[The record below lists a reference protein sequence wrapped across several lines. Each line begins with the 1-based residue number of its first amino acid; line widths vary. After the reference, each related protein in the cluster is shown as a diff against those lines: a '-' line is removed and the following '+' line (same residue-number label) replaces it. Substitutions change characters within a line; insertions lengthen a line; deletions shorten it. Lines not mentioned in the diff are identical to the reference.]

1 MKTGGQAMKVREIL
15 ALKGSVIFSIDPEQ
29 SLRDGVV
36 AMAEHDVGS
45 LVCMQSGRL
54 VGMLSFREVLR
65 AVRNNGP
72 DWGWGKVADV
82 MAANPPTATL
92 GMDVDELRR
101 LMLETHVRY
110 LPVVDN
116 GSLVGVVSFH
126 DIAKAVLKEQGQE
139 NEMLKAYI
147 HDIPQTAAH

>member
-1 MKTGGQAMKVREIL
+1 MKVREIL
-15 ALKGSVIFSIDPEQ
+15 ALKGSVIFSVDPEQ
-29 SLRDGVV
+29 SLREGVV

-45 LVCMQSGRL
+45 LVCIQSGRL
-54 VGMLSFREVLR
+54 VGMLTFREVLR
-65 AVRNNGP
+65 AIRAHGS

-116 GSLVGVVSFH
+116 GSLAGVISFH
-126 DIAKAVLKEQGQE
+126 DIAKAVLTEQDQE
-139 NEMLKAYI
+139 NAMLKAYI

>member
-1 MKTGGQAMKVREIL
+1 MKVREIL
-15 ALKGSVIFSIDPEQ
+15 ALKGSVVFSVDPDQ
-29 SLRDGVV
+29 SLRDGIV

-45 LVCMQSGRL
+45 LVCLQSGRL
-54 VGMLSFREVLR
+54 VGMLTFREVMR
-65 AVRNNGP
+65 AIRNHGT
-72 DWGWGKVADV
+72 DWGWVKVADV
-82 MAANPPTATL
+82 MASNPPTATL

-110 LPVVDN
+110 LPVVDS
-116 GSLVGVVSFH
+116 GSLVGVISFH
-126 DIAKAVLKEQGQE
+126 DIAKAVLAEQSLE

>member
-1 MKTGGQAMKVREIL
+1 MKVREIL

-29 SLRDGVV
+29 SLRDGVH
-36 AMAEHDVGS
+36 AMAENDVGS
-45 LVCMQSGRL
+45 LMCLESGRL
-54 VGMLSFREVLR
+54 VGVLSFREVMR
-65 AVRNNGP
+65 AIRNHGA
-72 DWGWGKVADV
+72 DWGWVNIAEV
-82 MAANPPTATL
+82 MAPNPPTATM

-101 LMLETHVRY
+101 LMLETRVRY

-116 GSLVGVVSFH
+116 GVLAGVISFH

-147 HDIPQTAAH
+147 HDIPQAAAH

>member
-1 MKTGGQAMKVREIL
+1 MKVREIL
-15 ALKGSVIFSIDPEQ
+15 ALKGSVVYSIAPEQ

-45 LVCMQSGRL
+45 LVCMQSGHL
-54 VGMLSFREVLR
+54 VGMLSFREVMR
-65 AVRNNGP
+65 AIRNHGA
-72 DWGWGKVADV
+72 DWGWVKIADV
-82 MAANPPTATL
+82 LAPNPPTATM

-101 LMLETHVRY
+101 LMLETRVRY

-116 GSLVGVVSFH
+116 GALAGVISFH

-147 HDIPQTAAH
+147 HDIPQTATH

>member
-1 MKTGGQAMKVREIL
+1 MKVREIL
-15 ALKGSVIFSIDPEQ
+15 ALKGSVIFSIDPDQ

-45 LVCMQSGRL
+45 LLCLQSGRL
-54 VGMLSFREVLR
+54 VGMLSFREVMR
-65 AVRNNGP
+65 AVRKHGS
-72 DWGWGKVADV
+72 DWGWVKVADV
-82 MAANPPTATL
+82 MAGNPPTATM

-116 GSLVGVVSFH
+116 GSLAGVISFH
-126 DIAKAVLKEQGQE
+126 DIAKAVLTEQDQE
-139 NEMLKAYI
+139 NAMLKAYI
-147 HDIPQTAAH
+147 HDIPQTTTH

>member
-1 MKTGGQAMKVREIL
+1 MKVREIL
-15 ALKGSVIFSIDPEQ
+15 ALKGSVIFSIDPQQ

-36 AMAEHDVGS
+36 AMAENDVGS
-45 LVCMQSGRL
+45 LMCLESGRL
-54 VGMLSFREVLR
+54 VGVLSFREVMR
-65 AVRNNGP
+65 AIRNHGA
-72 DWGWGKVADV
+72 DWGWVKIAEV
-82 MAANPPTATL
+82 MAPNPPTATM

-101 LMLETHVRY
+101 LMLETRVRY

-116 GSLVGVVSFH
+116 GALAGVISFH

-147 HDIPQTAAH
+147 HDIPQIAAH

>member
-1 MKTGGQAMKVREIL
+1 MKVREIL

-45 LVCMQSGRL
+45 LVCMQAGRL

-82 MAANPPTATL
+82 MAENPPTATL

-116 GSLVGVVSFH
+116 GNLVGVVSFH

-147 HDIPQTAAH
+147 HDIPQTTAH